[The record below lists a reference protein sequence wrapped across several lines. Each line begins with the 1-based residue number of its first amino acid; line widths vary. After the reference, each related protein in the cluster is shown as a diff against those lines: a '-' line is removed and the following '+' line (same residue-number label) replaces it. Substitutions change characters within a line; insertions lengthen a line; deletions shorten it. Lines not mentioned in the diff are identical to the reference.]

1 MDFFPQE
8 ICDALQDI
16 DVDAFVTAPAG
27 RAVEIAEGP
36 IRQVI
41 SIDGCVAGCCG
52 EYFSFDV
59 SDERIQRHPQIYIR
73 SSRVKEIPLIG
84 PIRDIRWK
92 LGTIRD
98 IDQPLKWT
106 DRKRKFGNYVVGH
119 MALSK
124 DIRDRLIRDGADVG
138 IGLETGEQ
146 SWSIFPWGEIA
157 TWEIRPLLSRQKFE
171 LYKALVRALLAMPMP
186 AAPLN
191 QRPGGKEE

>member
-1 MDFFPQE
+1 
-8 ICDALQDI
+8 
-16 DVDAFVTAPAG
+16 
-27 RAVEIAEGP
+27 
-36 IRQVI
+36 
-41 SIDGCVAGCCG
+41 
-52 EYFSFDV
+52 
-59 SDERIQRHPQIYIR
+59 
-73 SSRVKEIPLIG
+73 VKEIPLIG

-106 DRKRKFGNYVVGH
+106 DRKRKFGNYVVEH